1 MLTKLA
7 FKNAGKSMRDY
18 AVYFF
23 TLVLGVAIFYMFNS
37 IYAQKSMMVVT
48 ETLNAAMVM
57 LNIILSVVSVF
68 VAIVLGFLI
77 VYANNFFIKRRK
89 KELGV
94 YMTLGMDKSKIS
106 MILILETSFIAIS
119 AMALGIVIGVF
130 GSQFMSVFTAK
141 LFQAD
146 ISGLKFIFS
155 SKALIKSI
163 IYFTIIFMVVMLFN
177 VFIINKYQ
185 LIDLLYGGKK
195 NEQLKAKSM
204 GVSIAVFITALVCL
218 ATSYLLILKNGLLDI
233 NVYFYSSIALGAVG
247 TILFFFSVSGMLT
260 KMIQINKIVYFR
272 NLNMFVTRQLS
283 SKINTNFISMSVVC
297 IVLFLVIGIFTSG
310 YSLQQG
316 LSSGIKDTLYDF
328 SLTKYQNTNNDIYEN
343 LPDDVKSQDINYH
356 EFSVYDSGEKIHYSN
371 FSLDYSSL
379 SYDISNDSLD
389 FILMSDYNKILE
401 MQGEKTISISDNEYR
416 IIVSTEILKQI
427 ANQFVEQQIPVSLND
442 EQLSVRSDVSEL
454 SLANSYNGITFVVSD
469 RYEEILKK
477 IRTSSQIIL
486 NINCRNSKQEKM
498 IGESLENSMI
508 GNESSKYAF
517 DYYLSKQDIYQNTVS
532 AQTIVAFLAIY
543 LGIVFMICCA
553 AILAIQQL
561 SEAADNKHR
570 YDLLIKL
577 GADRDMIN
585 RALFT
590 QILCYFLMPLL
601 LAVVHSVVGLTVV
614 NNVVKNLGHVNFG
627 TSSVITAGFIIA
639 VYGVYFGL
647 TYMVSKGIINKRS

>member
-48 ETLNAAMVM
+48 ETVNAAMVA
-57 LNIILSVVSVF
+57 LNLILSVVSVF
-68 VAIVLGFLI
+68 VAVVLGFLI

-94 YMTLGMDKSKIS
+94 YMTLGMSKIKIS
-106 MILILETSFIAIS
+106 MILILETSFIAIT
-119 AMALGIVIGVF
+119 AMALGLVIGIF

-146 ISGLKFIFS
+146 ISGLQFVFS
-155 SKALIKSI
+155 SQALIKSI
-163 IYFTIIFMVVMLFN
+163 IYFTIIFLVVMLFN

-185 LIDLLYGGKK
+185 LIDLIYGGKK
-195 NEQLKAKSM
+195 NEQLKAKNM
-204 GVSIAVFITALVCL
+204 GISIAIFITSLICL
-218 ATSYLLILKNGLLDI
+218 GTAYLLILKNGLLNI
-233 NVYFYSSIALGAVG
+233 NIFFYSSIALGAVG
-247 TILFFFSVSGMLT
+247 TFLFFFSVSGILAKML
-260 KMIQINKIVYFR
+260 QINKGVYFK

-283 SKINTNFISMSVVC
+283 SKINTNFVSMSVVC
-297 IVLFLVIGIFTSG
+297 LVLFLVIGIFTSG

-316 LSSGIKDTLYDF
+316 LSSGIKDTMYDF
-328 SLTKYQNTNNDIYEN
+328 SLTKYQNTNSNIYES
-343 LPDDVKSQDINYH
+343 LPEDVKNQDINYY
-356 EFSVYDSGEKIHYSN
+356 EFSIYDSGESIDYSN
-371 FSLDYSSL
+371 FPLDYSSL
-379 SYDISNDSLD
+379 SYDITDQSLD
-389 FILMSDYNKILE
+389 FILLSDYNEILK
-401 MQGEKTISISDNEYR
+401 MQGEKPISFSDDEYG
-416 IIVSTEILKQI
+416 IIVSAEILKQI
-427 ANQFVEQQIPVSLND
+427 ADQFVEQDISLPLND
-442 EQLSVRSDVSEL
+442 EKLSISSNVSEFPL
-454 SLANSYNGITFVVSD
+454 TNSYYGITFVVSD
-469 RYEEILKK
+469 RFEEVLRKN
-477 IRTSSQIIL
+477 SSSPETIL

-498 IGESLENSMI
+498 IGESLENSMNV
-508 GNESSKYAF
+508 NESSKNAF
-517 DYYLSKQDIYQNTVS
+517 DYCLSKQDIYQNTVS
-532 AQTIVAFLAIY
+532 AQTIVAFLALY

-601 LAVVHSVVGLTVV
+601 LAIVHSVVGLTVV
-614 NNVVKNLGHVNFG
+614 NNVVRNFGHVDFYM
-627 TSSVITAGFIIA
+627 SSVMTAGFIIV
-639 VYGVYFGL
+639 VYGIYFGL